1 MKILK
6 SLLPVSIC
14 VIAAMVIFVGC
25 SSGNGD
31 SPIAPTN
38 ESINNIATMELL
50 HNGKLVVLIDNEK
63 VNGAITAQMA
73 QNSDVYEVEFY
84 NEMGELINNDPQKY
98 KLAWRNDT
106 SFATFEQLS
115 EWGFFIYGN
124 KQGDTAFQIL
134 IENGNN
140 EVYSSPSI
148 LLKVR

>member
-1 MKILK
+1 MKTLK
-6 SLLPVSIC
+6 NLLSVSIC
-14 VIAAMVIFVGC
+14 AIAAWVIFVGC

-31 SPIAPTN
+31 TLTAPTN
-38 ESINNIATMELL
+38 ESIKNITTMELL
-50 HNGKLVVLIDNEK
+50 QNGKLVVLIDNEK
-63 VNGAITAQMA
+63 VNGAITAQMD

-84 NEMGELINNDPQKY
+84 NEMGELINNAPQKY
-98 KLAWRNDT
+98 KLAWRNDAG
-106 SFATFEQLS
+106 FATFEQHS

-134 IENGNN
+134 IENGKN